1 MRIAIRAKA
10 ALYLASAVMAALT
23 GAAVAAGG
31 SDDEVASG
39 AIADTQWLSYNG
51 TVDGQRFS
59 PLKQITAENAARLGE
74 VCRVQ
79 VEDLG
84 SFHTGLVQVDG
95 VIYLTTSLDTLAID
109 ATDCE
114 IKWRHHWEP
123 EQEPVW
129 LVNRGVAYSNGKI
142 VRGTPDARLLAL
154 DARTGK
160 VLWQHQIGDPLQG
173 EFFSA
178 APQIFQ
184 GLVIIGASG
193 GDWGIRGRVM
203 AYDLDDGREVW
214 RFNTIPR
221 GDEPGAKSWKNAG
234 TSRHGGG
241 GTWTTT
247 TIDMAAGEVYVPVG
261 NPAPDFIPTLRPGE
275 NLYANS
281 LVVLDARTGALR
293 WHHQL
298 ISNDGQDL
306 DLGAA
311 PMLYYDGKGQ
321 PMVVFGSKDGYVY
334 GINRETHKRVFKTPI
349 TTIKNAGVAPTVE
362 GVEVCPGPLGGVEW
376 NGPALDRAHNAIV
389 VGTVDWCAILKR
401 DPNYVFKPG
410 QINLGGSWTFEKPG
424 KGWIVALD
432 PDTGAIRWKYE
443 TAGPQVAGVTP
454 TAGGVVFSGD
464 MAGHF
469 LVLESKTGRELFKH
483 QTGGALAGGVIT
495 YARKGRQYV
504 AVASGNV
511 SRLTF
516 GSAGSPSLAIYALDA
531 KTRAQKAP
539 KEPVTLAAAAPADAE
554 RGRKTYEKVCAACHG
569 AKGEGGVGPSLE
581 KLSKRMDAGMAAAW
595 IKNPSSKMPRLYPSP
610 LDEQAVADVAA
621 FIQGL

>member
-1 MRIAIRAKA
+1 MKIAIGPKA
-10 ALYLASAVMAALT
+10 RLRV
-23 GAAVAAGG
+23 AVAAMGL
-31 SDDEVASG
+31 VTAA
-39 AIADTQWLSYNG
+39 AIADDDKTDASANTQWPSYNG
-51 TVDGQRFS
+51 TVDGQRYS
-59 PLKQITAENAARLGE
+59 PLKQITVENAARLGE
-74 VCRVQ
+74 LCRVQ
-79 VEDLG
+79 VEDVG
-84 SFHTGLVQVDG
+84 SFHTGLVQMDG
-95 VIYLTTSLDTLAID
+95 LIYLTTSLDTLAID

-123 EQEPVW
+123 EQDPVW
-129 LVNRGVAYSNGKI
+129 MVNRGVAYAQGKVI
-142 VRGTPDARLLAL
+142 RGTPDARLIAL
-154 DARTGK
+154 DALTGK
-160 VLWQHQIGDPLQG
+160 VVWQHQIGDPQQA

-178 APQIFQ
+178 APQVYQ

-247 TIDMAAGEVYVPVG
+247 TLDMAAGEVYVPVG

-311 PMLYYDGKGQ
+311 PMLYFDSKGQ

-349 TTIKNAGVAPTVE
+349 TTIKNHGVAPTVE
-362 GVEVCPGPLGGVEW
+362 GVEVCPGALGGVEW
-376 NGPALDRAHNAIV
+376 NGPALDRLNQAIV

-410 QINLGGSWTFEKPG
+410 QINLGGTWTFEKPG

-432 PDTGAIRWKYE
+432 PDTGSIRWKYE

-454 TAGGVVFSGD
+454 TAGGVVLSGD
-464 MAGHF
+464 MAGNF
-469 LVLESKTGRELFKH
+469 LVLESKTGRELFKS

-495 YARKGRQYV
+495 YLRKGRQYV

-516 GSAGSPSLAIYALDA
+516 GSAGSPSLVLYALDA
-531 KTRAQKAP
+531 ESKAKAP
-539 KEPVTLAAAAPADAE
+539 KRPVALTATATDVE
-554 RGRKTYEKVCAACHG
+554 RGRKTYEKVCAGCHG
-569 AKGEGGVGPSLE
+569 AKGEGSVGPSLE
-581 KLSKRMDAGMAAAW
+581 KLSKRMDVGMTAAW

-610 LDEQAVADVAA
+610 LDEQAVADVSA
-621 FIQGL
+621 FVQGL